1 MFDGHTRLALQ
12 KAGHKLRLQLLGGSW
27 QRRASCSAHRGSLE
41 KRNHAGSCAS
51 AQQRPRVRTQINPF
65 PQLPIPHSLLLTSH
79 MMSRPDLVTPAF
91 CVLPA
96 DTCTT
101 SVFSMGRRSGVVIPL
116 PQV

>member
-1 MFDGHTRLALQ
+1 MWG
-12 KAGHKLRLQLLGGSW
+12 LGW
-27 QRRASCSAHRGSLE
+27 
-41 KRNHAGSCAS
+41 
-51 AQQRPRVRTQINPF
+51 RTQVSRLLQAEQRHRDPGLASGPGGHSARACTASRNVSSSEITHPR
-65 PQLPIPHSLLLTSH
+65 LPRPPPAAGFLSLTSH

-101 SVFSMGRRSGVVIPL
+101 SVFSMGRRRGVVIPL

>member
-1 MFDGHTRLALQ
+1 MPTATPLCSNSWAGELGKAHSRRLINVTHTLDQPGGCSTRAY
-12 KAGHKLRLQLLGGSW
+12 AVSRNVSSSEIAHLRLPCPLPAPGSP
-27 QRRASCSAHRGSLE
+27 S
-41 KRNHAGSCAS
+41 
-51 AQQRPRVRTQINPF
+51 
-65 PQLPIPHSLLLTSH
+65 LTSH

-101 SVFSMGRRSGVVIPL
+101 SVLSMGRRRGVVIPL

>member
-1 MFDGHTRLALQ
+1 MSAAAPLCSKSRVRELRRPPSHRLSSVTHTPDGTAV
-12 KAGHKLRLQLLGGSW
+12 LGG
-27 QRRASCSAHRGSLE
+27 CSARAYALSRKVSSEIAQPRLPHPLLTPGSP
-41 KRNHAGSCAS
+41 S
-51 AQQRPRVRTQINPF
+51 
-65 PQLPIPHSLLLTSH
+65 LTSH

-101 SVFSMGRRSGVVIPL
+101 SVLSMGRRRGVVIPL